1 MIKKG
6 NRYYN
11 EIFPKDIYIDVD
23 DAESDGDIL
32 PELSIYIELAVKCIK
47 KGIQTPH
54 ANNKNIGE
62 LCKFLKEFT
71 EEVEKVEL
79 PACIRNY
86 KPVVSKSKAKT
97 NKVKA
102 RQKDIKEVKKNLF
115 K

>member
-1 MIKKG
+1 MIKR
-6 NRYYN
+6 NNVYYN
-11 EIFPKDIYIDVD
+11 EIFPEVIYIDMND
-23 DAESDGDIL
+23 IESDGDIL

-71 EEVEKVEL
+71 EEVVQVDL
-79 PACIRNY
+79 PSCIANY
-86 KPVVSKSKAKT
+86 KPVVIKPKAKPRRA
-97 NKVKA
+97 KA
-102 RQKDIKEVKKNLF
+102 RQKDINEVKKNLF

>member
-1 MIKKG
+1 MIKR
-6 NRYYN
+6 NNVYYN
-11 EIFPKDIYIDVD
+11 EIFPEVIYIDMND
-23 DAESDGDIL
+23 IESDGDIL

-71 EEVEKVEL
+71 EEVVQVDL
-79 PACIRNY
+79 PACIVNY
-86 KPVVSKSKAKT
+86 KPIVIKPKAKPRRA
-97 NKVKA
+97 KA
-102 RQKDIKEVKKNLF
+102 RQKDINEVKKSLF

>member
-6 NRYYN
+6 NTYYN

-32 PELSIYIELAVKCIK
+32 PELSIYIELAVLCIK
-47 KGIQTPH
+47 NNMQFPH

-71 EEVEKVEL
+71 EEVVQVDL
-79 PACIRNY
+79 PACIVNY
-86 KPVVSKSKAKT
+86 KPVVRKPKAKP
-97 NKVKA
+97 NRAKA
-102 RQKDIKEVKKNLF
+102 RQKDINEIKKSLF

>member
-1 MIKKG
+1 MIKR
-6 NRYYN
+6 NNVYYN
-11 EIFPKDIYIDVD
+11 EVFPEVIYIDMND
-23 DAESDGDIL
+23 IESDGDIL

-71 EEVEKVEL
+71 EEVVQVEL
-79 PACIRNY
+79 PSCIANY
-86 KPVVSKSKAKT
+86 KPVVRKPKAKP
-97 NKVKA
+97 NRAKA
-102 RQKDIKEVKKNLF
+102 RQKDINEVKKSLF

>member
-6 NRYYN
+6 NTYYN

-23 DAESDGDIL
+23 DSESDGDIL

-47 KGIQTPH
+47 KGIQTSH

-71 EEVEKVEL
+71 AEVVQVEL
-79 PACIRNY
+79 PPCIANY
-86 KPVVSKSKAKT
+86 KPIVVKPKAKT
-97 NKVKA
+97 NRAKA
-102 RQKDIKEVKKNLF
+102 RQKDVNEVKKNLF

>member
-6 NRYYN
+6 NTYYN

-23 DAESDGDIL
+23 GAEYEEGIL
-32 PELSIYIELAVKCIK
+32 PELSIYIKLAMLYIESN
-47 KGIQTPH
+47 ISTEH
-54 ANNKNIGE
+54 ANKKTIGE

-86 KPVVSKSKAKT
+86 KPVVSKPKAKT

-102 RQKDIKEVKKNLF
+102 RQKDVNEVKKNLF

>member
-11 EIFPKDIYIDVD
+11 EIFPNDIYIEVD
-23 DAESDGDIL
+23 DAESDSDIL
-32 PELSIYIELAVKCIK
+32 PELSIYIKLAVLCIK
-47 KGIQTPH
+47 DNMQFPH

-79 PACIRNY
+79 PPCIMNY
-86 KPVVSKSKAKT
+86 KPIVIKPKAKPRRA
-97 NKVKA
+97 KA
-102 RQKDIKEVKKNLF
+102 RQKDIKEIKNNLF

>member
-6 NRYYN
+6 NTYYN

-23 DAESDGDIL
+23 DAEYDGDVL

-47 KGIQTPH
+47 KGVQTPH

-71 EEVEKVEL
+71 EEVIQVEL
-79 PACIRNY
+79 PPCIANY
-86 KPVVSKSKAKT
+86 KPVVIKPKAKPRRA
-97 NKVKA
+97 KA
-102 RQKDIKEVKKNLF
+102 RQKDINEVRKSLF